1 VIIVSSGNTHQENV
15 SNVKYFSFL
24 QVILYWYKKTSLF
37 VGAFACISLKKIQTI
52 LGGMKKGALKKKNA
66 GQMDDMLNL
75 TLWKAR
81 YSECP

>member
-1 VIIVSSGNTHQENV
+1 
-15 SNVKYFSFL
+15 
-24 QVILYWYKKTSLF
+24 